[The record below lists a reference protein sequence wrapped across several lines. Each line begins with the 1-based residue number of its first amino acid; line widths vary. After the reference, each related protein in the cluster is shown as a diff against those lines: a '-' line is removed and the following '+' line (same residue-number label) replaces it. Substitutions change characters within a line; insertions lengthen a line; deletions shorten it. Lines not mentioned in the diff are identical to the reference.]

1 LIVHAEDDL
10 DIPVWHAKVLFD
22 AFLEKYL
29 PPLPKITAEMVEAST
44 GRAKRQF
51 SALLEERAMRRRELV
66 AVREMERVG
75 RVEVFSKDRGDNEVV
90 FLHTWWGAHD
100 VGLVEGVQ
108 DYMAEMFD
116 MMSPRMLGAETGICQ
131 S

>member
-1 LIVHAEDDL
+1 
-10 DIPVWHAKVLFD
+10 
-22 AFLEKYL
+22 
-29 PPLPKITAEMVEAST
+29 
-44 GRAKRQF
+44 
-51 SALLEERAMRRRELV
+51 
-66 AVREMERVG
+66 MERVG

-116 MMSPRMLGAETGICQ
+116 MDESTDARR
-131 S
+131 

>member
-1 LIVHAEDDL
+1 MIVHAEDDF
-10 DIPVWHAKVLFD
+10 DIPVWHARILFD
-22 AFLEKYL
+22 AFLEKHL
-29 PPLPKITAEMVEAST
+29 PPLPKITAELVDASK
-44 GRAKRQF
+44 GRAKSQF
-51 SALLEERAMRRRELV
+51 STLLKERAVRRRELV
-66 AVREMERVG
+66 TAREMDRVG

-116 MMSPRMLGAETGICQ
+116 MDESTDARR
-131 S
+131 